1 MTEYAQKTESVFKC
15 QCGSMFVSNIL
26 DIFGYI
32 KCVIKLTYLLLF
44 SFIHVLSANL
54 KILPMNYVIS

>member
-26 DIFGYI
+26 GIFGYI

-44 SFIHVLSANL
+44 TFIHVLSANL